1 MSGLQPLAEG
11 DRWGKEEPE
20 IIDAGPNGVAV
31 LTSIGNLDTNEG
43 RRIARTYGGIEAV
56 RLRLVDTPDLGRVRA
71 TLRAEFPHAKAIS
84 DLLLRSL
91 AGSRHVRMRP
101 TVFVG
106 NPGCG
111 KTSFCIRLLDL
122 LAVPHR
128 LYPCGGTSDSGL
140 AGNSRRWITSE
151 PSLPVTLFRDF
162 QTASPGIV
170 LDELEKVAT
179 SRQNGSL
186 HDALIGMLEPRS
198 AKRWMDPYIE
208 AEVDLSHVIWMGT
221 VNSLEGIP
229 VPLRDRC
236 RVVRFPDPG
245 PEHLPALAAA
255 LVRDAVAER
264 GWDPA
269 WALPLD
275 GLESRALAKHWQGG
289 SLRKLARLVDGILA
303 CREIGQALQ

>member
-111 KTSFCIRLLDL
+111 KTSVCIR
-122 LAVPHR
+122 
-128 LYPCGGTSDSGL
+128 
-140 AGNSRRWITSE
+140 
-151 PSLPVTLFRDF
+151 
-162 QTASPGIV
+162 
-170 LDELEKVAT
+170 LEKVAT